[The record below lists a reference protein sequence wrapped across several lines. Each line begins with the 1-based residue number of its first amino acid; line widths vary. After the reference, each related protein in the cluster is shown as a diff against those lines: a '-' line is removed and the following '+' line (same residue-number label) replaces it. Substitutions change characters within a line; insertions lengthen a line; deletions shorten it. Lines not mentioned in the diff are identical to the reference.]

1 MVLRDS
7 LILTAIGVVIGIP
20 LATFTAKAL
29 TSALYGV
36 KPYDGL
42 NYLLAV
48 CGVACVAIIASL
60 VPASRAANLDVL
72 AALRSE

>member
-7 LILTAIGVVIGIP
+7 LILTVIGALIGVP
-20 LATFTAKAL
+20 LATLTAKAL

-60 VPASRAANLDVL
+60 APASRAANIDVL
-72 AALRSE
+72 SALRSE